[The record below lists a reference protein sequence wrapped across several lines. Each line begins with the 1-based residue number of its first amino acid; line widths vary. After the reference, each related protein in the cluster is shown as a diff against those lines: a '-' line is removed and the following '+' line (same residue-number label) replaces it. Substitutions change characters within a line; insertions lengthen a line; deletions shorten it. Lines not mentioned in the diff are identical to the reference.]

1 MVGVRV
7 TEGATVDVAVSVNVG
22 VALGVMVLVA
32 IGVYV
37 LEGVIVLVG
46 RTFAVGI
53 GVRAASCDLQ
63 PDANKINAPIIR
75 VQNLINK
82 SRLIGSLFVLIP
94 LLIP

>member
-1 MVGVRV
+1 MVGVSV
-7 TEGATVDVAVSVNVG
+7 TEGVTVDVAVSVNVG

-46 RTFAVGI
+46 RTFSVGI
-53 GVRAASCDLQ
+53 GVRETSRGLQ
-63 PDANKINAPIIR
+63 PDANRSNAPIIR
-75 VQNLINK
+75 VQNLNNK
-82 SRLIGSLFVLIP
+82 SRLIGSLFVLLP

>member
-1 MVGVRV
+1 
-7 TEGATVDVAVSVNVG
+7 
-22 VALGVMVLVA
+22 MVLVA

-37 LEGVIVLVG
+37 LEGAIVLVG

-75 VQNLINK
+75 MQNLINK
-82 SRLIGSLFVLIP
+82 SRHIGSLFVLIP